1 MSSFWTYFQIGL
13 HHVLNLNS
21 YDHILFLAVL
31 VIPYTFKDWKPV
43 LILTTLFTLGHSL
56 ALLLSVFNVVY
67 VKENLV
73 EMVIPITIVLTT
85 VYDLLTSGK
94 SFKNKSIA
102 VVGFVTLFFGIIHGL
117 AFSSYFKTLLSGSP
131 QSKLLPM
138 ASFALGI
145 EASQIVVILA
155 VLLFSYLMQTV
166 FRFSKREI
174 TLVVGSFVI
183 GVIVP
188 IIARNFM

>member
-43 LILTTLFTLGHSL
+43 LILTTLFTIGHSL

-73 EMVIPITIVLTT
+73 EMVIPITIVLTAI
-85 VYDLLTSGK
+85 YDLLTSGK

-102 VVGFVTLFFGIIHGL
+102 AVGFVTLFFGIIHGL

-155 VLLFSYLMQTV
+155 VLLLSYLMQTV

-183 GVIVP
+183 GIIAP